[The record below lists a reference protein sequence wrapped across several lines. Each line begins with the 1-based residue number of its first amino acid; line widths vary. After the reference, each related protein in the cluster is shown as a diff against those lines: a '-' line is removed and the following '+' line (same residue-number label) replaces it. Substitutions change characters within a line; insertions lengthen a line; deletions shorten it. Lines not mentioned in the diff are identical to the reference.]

1 MKFLPDVEYCVY
13 EDSLWKTGL
22 VNVLPELDVE
32 YYVNSCFY
40 LKLTLNIIYMRIVY
54 ENPGQVKFLPE
65 LDIGY
70 CVYEDM

>member
-1 MKFLPDVEYCVY
+1 MFLPEI
-13 EDSLWKTGL
+13 
-22 VNVLPELDVE
+22 DVE
-32 YYVNSCFY
+32 YY
-40 LKLTLNIIYMRIVY
+40 YMRIVY